1 MELVISKIESPLG
14 ELVLV
19 ASADGLCGL
28 WYVDEGEG
36 EAMRVWLDRTYPGA
50 TVTSRAQ
57 PEVEAPLR
65 AYFAGDLTAI
75 DKLKVAPHGTP
86 FQLRVWQALR
96 RIPAGETWTYARL
109 AKEVGKPTATRAV
122 GAANGRNPIA
132 VVVPCHRVVAT
143 GGRLGG
149 YAGGLHRKEWLLR
162 HEGAH
167 LA

>member
-1 MELVISKIESPLG
+1 MELVLSKIDSPIG

-19 ASADGLCGL
+19 GSADELCGL
-28 WYVDEGEG
+28 WFGEES
-36 EAMRVWLDRTYPGA
+36 EAMRAWMARTYPGA

-57 PEVEAPLR
+57 PKFEAPLR
-65 AYFAGDLTAI
+65 AYFGGDLKAI

-109 AKEVGKPTATRAV
+109 AKEVGNPAATRAV

-132 VVVPCHRVVAT
+132 LVVPCHRVVAS
-143 GGRLGG
+143 GGGLGG
-149 YAGGLHRKEWLLR
+149 YGGGLPRKEWLLR